1 MQASQQTY
9 EDTQHQSPQPIWPQE
24 PLPVGLHNIEF
35 SWDRF
40 CRHDGG
46 YMRVIFRD
54 LADDPDAKVRHPYH
68 GYVEDGKQYG
78 GWVHPYTWWFKEYL
92 GKAQI
97 LGTNNEK
104 GRLYLRAMAQIDD
117 ETLTTWRD
125 LLAPRHEEVEG
136 VRREKTHNRL
146 CYRRA
151 TEEWRLRDERK
162 DWNDPNA
169 LVFTK
174 SYKGDLNSE
183 WHKND
188 SVAHIYHNGYAII
201 DKNDVAHLYDT
212 EL

>member
-1 MQASQQTY
+1 
-9 EDTQHQSPQPIWPQE
+9 
-24 PLPVGLHNIEF
+24 
-35 SWDRF
+35 
-40 CRHDGG
+40 
-46 YMRVIFRD
+46 MRVIFRD

-136 VRREKTHNRL
+136 TRREKTHNRL

>member
-1 MQASQQTY
+1 
-9 EDTQHQSPQPIWPQE
+9 
-24 PLPVGLHNIEF
+24 
-35 SWDRF
+35 
-40 CRHDGG
+40 
-46 YMRVIFRD
+46 MRVIFRE
-54 LADDPDAKVRHPYH
+54 LTDDPDAKVKHPYH
-68 GYVEDGKQYG
+68 GFILYKGEPLPYEAIDALQIPEGQYEQVG
-78 GWVHPYTWWFKEYL
+78 GWTHPYTWWFKEYL

-125 LLAPRHEEVEG
+125 LLAPRHEEIEG

-174 SYKGDLNSE
+174 SYVGDLNSE

-188 SVAHIYHNGYAII
+188 SVAHIYHNGYVII
-201 DKNDVAHLYDT
+201 DKDDVAHLYDT